1 MSRTRSKVTRTVR
14 PGKPGTLKYVRR
26 FGDLLVCVRY
36 RYDEKRGLR
45 FTTAEIVVDERPWQ
59 GGVHMD
65 LSQAHVEAP
74 ESVLVRVGFHETLL
88 RARVRGAGGRWDP
101 KWKAW
106 ELPLE
111 VVKRM
116 GLEGRVVFRSEQ
128 RDASR

>member
-1 MSRTRSKVTRTVR
+1 MPRTRSKVTRTVR

-26 FGDLLVCVRY
+26 FGDLLVAVRY
-36 RYDEKRGLR
+36 RYDAQRMAR

-59 GGVHMD
+59 GGVRID
-65 LSQAHVEAP
+65 LTLGYVEAP

-88 RARVRGAGGRWDP
+88 RARVRGAGGRWEP
-101 KWKAW
+101 KWRAW

-116 GLEGRVVFRSEQ
+116 GLEGRVVFRTE
-128 RDASR
+128 

>member
-1 MSRTRSKVTRTVR
+1 MNRTRSKVTRTVR
-14 PGKPGTLKYVRR
+14 PGRPGTLKHVRR

-36 RYDEKRGLR
+36 RYDEQRRAR
-45 FTTAEIVVDERPWQ
+45 FTTAEVIVDERPWQ
-59 GGVHMD
+59 GGVRID
-65 LSQAHVEAP
+65 LTLGHIEAP

-88 RARVRGAGGRWDP
+88 RARGRSAGGRWHP

-116 GLEGRVVFRSEQ
+116 GMEGRIVFRSEQ
-128 RDASR
+128 RPAP